1 LIRFAPHSRCRCSAE
16 AEELQRVHGRNE
28 LAEKVKPKWK
38 LFLEQLYAPMPCMI
52 WVACI
57 VELAIQDN
65 LDFGILFALQMINA
79 SVSFYEANKA
89 GDAVAALRAALKP
102 VATAKRDG
110 QWVTLNAVL
119 LVPGDLVMLG
129 AGAAVPADCVVN
141 EGLIDV
147 DQAALTGESLPV
159 SMAAGDRP
167 KMGSTVS
174 RGEVEATVEF
184 TGGKTFFGKTAA
196 MIQSVE
202 EMSHFTKVLLKIMAF
217 LISISLVLCFTVLGF
232 LMNTEKQSFPDA
244 ISFTVVLLVA
254 SIPMAMEVVTTTTM
268 AIGSHTLSHAGA
280 IVARLSSI
288 EELAGMNMLCSD
300 KTGSASFLLLS
311 PKPHSPPL

>member
-1 LIRFAPHSRCRCSAE
+1 
-16 AEELQRVHGRNE
+16 
-28 LAEKVKPKWK
+28 
-38 LFLEQLYAPMPCMI
+38 MI
-52 WVACI
+52 WCAIV
-57 VELAIQDN
+57 VELALSIVYRHN
-65 LDFGILFALQMINA
+65 WPDFAVLMGLQFINGTL
-79 SVSFYEANKA
+79 SFYEANKA
-89 GDAVAALRAALKP
+89 GNAVAALKASLKP
-102 VATAKRDG
+102 NAVVKRDG
-110 QWVTLNAVL
+110 KWQNMDAATV
-119 LVPGDLVMLG
+119 VPGDLVMLG
-129 AGAAVPADCVVN
+129 AGAAVPADCIVN
-141 EGLIDV
+141 GGRIEV

-159 SMAAGDRP
+159 TMTFGSKP
-167 KMGSTVS
+167 KMGSTVT
-174 RGEVEATVEF
+174 RGEVEGTVEF
-184 TGGKTFFGKTAA
+184 TGGATFFGKTAA

-300 KTGSASFLLLS
+300 KTGSASSLLLS
-311 PKPHSPPL
+311 PKPHSPPLQR